1 MIYKRF
7 MLRKKIFDLK
17 ISLFS
22 LLFIL
27 MTMAGSLFFLS
38 CSNIFET
45 ALSEEESAPANNSN
59 EEVQPVIITGQMN
72 ISGAVPEELLPY
84 QAQDSSSRAAIPS
97 YTSSEVQYYAN
108 AVSDGLSASGYFV
121 NNYASTFSIALI
133 PNRNWTVT
141 CGLKKST
148 SPFTVLLTATSE
160 PFDPANINPG
170 TVMQFYPLPDT
181 SGGTDS
187 EGEIDLTMTI
197 DSTIASV
204 SLDCVSANHANWP
217 FNEAT
222 ITGSN
227 TAKILTDSTTPTVKS
242 GVYEVMMSFFD
253 SADNLLYATLQSI
266 TVCNGMKTHSWI
278 SSGGNNSPINSSGLF
293 NVTSNL
299 IQAYTQTDFYV
310 GATGASGAA
319 TPSNSNSGTHKS
331 PYLTLDKAIDTVQTI
346 AAASSDST
354 RQYTIY
360 ICGTVNNTSG
370 TTVPEI
376 GSTIDS
382 KAAKVTIKGRAD
394 SANPPVLQNANT
406 TGRVL
411 SIATSVPV
419 EIVGLKITGGN
430 AHETSGTGGYGGGL
444 YLSGNGTSVTL
455 NNCVIEQNKAYTQG
469 GGIYVATGASL
480 TMKGNDSAIQS
491 NRISG
496 SSSSSDYQYKKQGGG
511 IYIASGASFT
521 MDGGS
526 ITQNGAPTSGGG
538 VYCRGF
544 FTMNN
549 GSISSNALT
558 TTTSFTELPANSRT
572 GNVELGSPGTF
583 DFKGGTITSTFTAG
597 HTGAGI
603 CLYADS
609 TDPSGQMTFNMT
621 GGSITGITSAT
632 PASSAS
638 GGDCTGYN
646 GIIYM
651 NSKSSSIPIV
661 FNMSGGSITANE
673 IMSNSDKAS
682 AAVFVGQYASFTMTG
697 GEISGNHA
705 QYAGG
710 GVCLVPTTTTPA
722 PSFTLGKSGSTS
734 TVKIKNNT
742 SGSSNATDNV
752 HLQTGQTITVAGAL
766 STASEV
772 GLRRTYS
779 TAALTSGYASTNSS
793 TTPSEIF
800 TSDEGFDII
809 ASTQS
814 STAGEV
820 AFYMDATSGNIY
832 LPGDYNFTLTALQD
846 SIRVGQESTV
856 RVGLTVTRNEPGA
869 GSTPTTLYYNA
880 ANHKLY
886 TAQSFTNA
894 NLASGTNEVTLSAS
908 LWYHD
913 TCLSDS
919 ITAGDGINSNR
930 FTIPAQSFEDIYTLR
945 VTATYLGYTHDA
957 NLQIECADDGAVP
970 EGMVTVTGTTF
981 DGSTAVTGPEST
993 GSKVFISGRNIG
1005 QIRNL
1010 IACDHEVTQ
1019 GEYEMYMQYRN
1030 TSSTPDALYG
1040 AGKNFPVY
1048 WVTWYDALIY
1058 CNLRSLAEGLTPAY
1072 YLADSTGAEIG
1083 GPGKGR
1089 NVDTWLNSLVSGTYI
1104 YKNATTNKY
1113 YYNQIVKSDKLDW
1126 KDTGSGDS
1134 TGGVRF
1140 DTNAN
1145 GWRLPTEIEWE
1156 YLARSGN
1163 LTGTQTDYSGTAETG
1178 NDIDKVAWYSG
1189 NSGSKAHEVKTDK
1202 TAGVDSANA
1211 LGLYDMSGN
1220 VSEWCWDWYVASLT
1234 SSTPV
1239 TGAASNNYNYKVYTG
1254 GSYRAQNSVCK
1265 LNGSR
1270 QYTVTYGE
1278 HEEIGFRIV
1287 RNAE

>member
-1 MIYKRF
+1 MIYIKF
-7 MLRKKIFDLK
+7 MLRKKAFDLK

-27 MTMAGSLFFLS
+27 VVVTGSSLFVS
-38 CSNIFET
+38 CFNFFET
-45 ALSEEESAPANNSN
+45 SAGEDCSSSEYSSSN
-59 EEVQPVIITGQMN
+59 EPEPVTINGKIIIQ
-72 ISGAVPEELLPY
+72 GAVPEELLPS
-84 QAQDSSSRAAIPS
+84 QILQSSNRAAIPA
-97 YTSSEVQYYAN
+97 YTSSEVQYFAT
-108 AVSDGLSASGYFV
+108 AASGTTTSECTFGTG
-121 NNYASTFSIALI
+121 ADACTFSVSLL
-133 PNRNWTVT
+133 PNRNWTIT

-148 SPFTVLLTATSE
+148 SPYTVLLTTTSD
-160 PFDPANINPG
+160 PFDPASLASG
-170 TVMQFYPLPDT
+170 TTLQFYPLPDI
-181 SGGTDS
+181 SGGTNS
-187 EGEIDLTMTI
+187 NGEIDLTMTI
-197 DSTIASV
+197 DSTVDSV
-204 SLDCVSANHANWP
+204 TLDCVSSNNANWP
-217 FNEAT
+217 FTEAT

-227 TAKILTDSTTPTVKS
+227 TAKIQTGSTTPTVKS
-242 GVYEVMMSFFD
+242 GVYEVLMSFFD
-253 SADNLLYATLQSI
+253 SSNKLLYSTVQTI
-266 TVCNGMKTHSWI
+266 TVCNGMKTKAWI

-293 NVTSNL
+293 NVDSNK
-299 IQAYTQTDFYV
+299 IQSYTQTDFYV
-310 GATGASGAA
+310 GTTGATGAA

-370 TTVPEI
+370 TSVPEI
-376 GSTIDS
+376 GSSIDS
-382 KAAKVTIKGRAD
+382 KAAKVTIKGRA
-394 SANPPVLQNANT
+394 STTNPPVLQNPNSS
-406 TGRVL
+406 GRVL
-411 SIATSVPV
+411 NIATSVPV
-419 EIVGLKITGGN
+419 EIAGLKITGGN

-455 NNCVIEQNKAYTQG
+455 NNCVIEQNIAYTQG

-480 TMKGNDSAIQS
+480 IMKGNNSAIQS

-538 VYCRGF
+538 VYCRGT

-609 TDPSGQMTFNMT
+609 TDPSGQMTLNMT

-734 TVKIKNNT
+734 TVKIRNNT
-742 SGSSNATDNV
+742 SGTSNVTDNV
-752 HLQTGQTITVAGAL
+752 YLQTGQTITVAGAL

-779 TAALTSGYASTNSS
+779 TAALTTGYASTNNGTMPSS
-793 TTPSEIF
+793 IF

-814 STAGEV
+814 AYAGEV
-820 AFYMDATSGNIY
+820 VFHMDVTSGMIY
-832 LPGDYNFTLTALQD
+832 LPGDYNFRLTASQD
-846 SIRVGQESTV
+846 CVGIGEDTPV
-856 RVGLTVTRNEPGA
+856 RVGINVTRNEPGS
-869 GSTPTTLYYNA
+869 GSTPTTLYYNSD
-880 ANHKLY
+880 NHKLY
-886 TAQSFTNA
+886 TDTTFTHPA
-894 NLASGTNEVTLSAS
+894 GGANEVTWSAS
-908 LWYHD
+908 LLWNG
-913 TCLSDS
+913 TVLQENLA
-919 ITAGDGINSNR
+919 AGSGRNVNR
-930 FTIPAQSFEDIYTLR
+930 FTIPALSYEDNYILR
-945 VTATYLGYTHDA
+945 VKVSYMGYTHDA
-957 NLQIECADDGAVP
+957 NLPLVCVEDGPVP
-970 EGMVTVTGTTF
+970 EGMVSVTGTTF
-981 DGSTAVTGPEST
+981 DGT
-993 GSKVFISGRNIG
+993 
-1005 QIRNL
+1005 
-1010 IACDHEVTQ
+1010 
-1019 GEYEMYMQYRN
+1019 
-1030 TSSTPDALYG
+1030 TP
-1040 AGKNFPVY
+1040 
-1048 WVTWYDALIY
+1048 
-1058 CNLRSLAEGLTPAY
+1058 
-1072 YLADSTGAEIG
+1072 
-1083 GPGKGR
+1083 
-1089 NVDTWLNSLVSGTYI
+1089 VSG
-1104 YKNATTNKY
+1104 
-1113 YYNQIVKSDKLDW
+1113 S
-1126 KDTGSGDS
+1126 
-1134 TGGVRF
+1134 
-1140 DTNAN
+1140 
-1145 GWRLPTEIEWE
+1145 
-1156 YLARSGN
+1156 SGN
-1163 LTGTQTDYSGTAETG
+1163 KWL
-1178 NDIDKVAWYSG
+1178 KVKG
-1189 NSGSKAHEVKTDK
+1189 
-1202 TAGVDSANA
+1202 
-1211 LGLYDMSGN
+1211 
-1220 VSEWCWDWYVASLT
+1220 
-1234 SSTPV
+1234 
-1239 TGAASNNYNYKVYTG
+1239 
-1254 GSYRAQNSVCK
+1254 
-1265 LNGSR
+1265 
-1270 QYTVTYGE
+1270 
-1278 HEEIGFRIV
+1278 
-1287 RNAE
+1287 